1 MYEILTHYAIK
12 QNLISQPMRFL
23 FIIHYRLSVCQSA
36 YSIILSSYWQYIF
49 IHYEISYLL
58 HIILR
63 LVGTQMGGSE
73 EREFNEENSEHPI
86 FYPNW
91 TYGFTDADID
101 SVWGLVMGREE
112 DRIALFDAN
121 STLNSLDIK
130 GKDYIPVNERIKAF
144 RLIYPRGLI
153 KTEIIGLENG
163 ICTMKA
169 EVYDDEGRLLATG
182 HAQEKETS
190 SFINKTSY
198 IENCETSCVG
208 RALGNMGIGLDY
220 GFASYEEVANAKKQQ
235 EDAKNEKI
243 SNDQW
248 KTLNRFYSKEE
259 IKAMYQELGIT
270 KGQDIPQD
278 YAVKKIEEYWQK
290 SKKELPD
297 KDFF

>member
-1 MYEILTHYAIK
+1 MA
-12 QNLISQPMRFL
+12 R
-23 FIIHYRLSVCQSA
+23 
-36 YSIILSSYWQYIF
+36 
-49 IHYEISYLL
+49 
-58 HIILR
+58 
-63 LVGTQMGGSE
+63 
-73 EREFNEENSEHPI
+73 EEN
-86 FYPNW
+86 W
-91 TYGFTDADID
+91 
-101 SVWGLVMGREE
+101 
-112 DRIALFDAN
+112 ALLTEAN
-121 STLNSLDIK
+121 KHMSTLDIK

-144 RLIYPRGLI
+144 RYIYPKGQIL
-153 KTEIIGLENG
+153 TEIIGLENG
-163 ICTMKA
+163 ICTIKA
-169 EVYDDEGRLLATG
+169 SAYDEEGHLLGTG

-198 IENCETSCVG
+198 IENCETSAVG
-208 RALGNMGIGLDY
+208 RCLGMLGIGLDN